1 MQIKKEKKSP
11 LYIGKGLLFEYH
23 RANVSSELYNTIGK
37 QLIQEKRF
45 SELTS
50 NHLDQYI
57 RTTVREGKKLYK

>member
-1 MQIKKEKKSP
+1 MQITKEKKAP
-11 LYIGKGLLFEYH
+11 LNINKGLLFEYH

-57 RTTVREGKKLYK
+57 RTTIKEGKQLYQ